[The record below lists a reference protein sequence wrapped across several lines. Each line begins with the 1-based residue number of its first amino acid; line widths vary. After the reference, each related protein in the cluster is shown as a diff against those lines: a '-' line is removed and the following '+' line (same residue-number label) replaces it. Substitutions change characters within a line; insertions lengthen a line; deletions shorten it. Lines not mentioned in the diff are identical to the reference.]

1 MKRQSVV
8 ATTQVLRN
16 RLAQIERVLASEQ
29 INEVTRSEYEAKR
42 AGVVKA
48 LEALPAVCEDCGAPI
63 SSARSLSVGRGSQCR
78 RKGAA

>member
-1 MKRQSVV
+1 MKRQSV
-8 ATTQVLRN
+8 AASTQILRN

-29 INEVTRSEYEAKR
+29 INEDTRADYEAKR

-63 SSARSLSVGRGSQCR
+63 SSARSLAAGRGSHCR

>member
-1 MKRQSVV
+1 MKRRSV
-8 ATTQVLRN
+8 AASTQILCN

-29 INEVTRSEYEAKR
+29 INEDTRSDYEAKR

-63 SSARSLSVGRGSQCR
+63 SSSRSLAVGKGSGCR